1 MSQLQNV
8 PILNILSLGHYVFA
22 GFVIDMFS
30 SLGSFVSGRF
40 MGVPLFWL
48 PVPGCNYSNVL
59 EMLEGASIKLN
70 NGSILIKIYK
80 GEKLHAIITKK
91 K

>member
-1 MSQLQNV
+1 
-8 PILNILSLGHYVFA
+8 
-22 GFVIDMFS
+22 
-30 SLGSFVSGRF
+30 

-48 PVPGCNYSNVL
+48 TLPGCNYSNVL

-80 GEKLHAIITKK
+80 GEKLHAIITYKI
-91 K
+91 